1 MPERRHRIHEDGTH
15 LVHAAETVLVVVD
28 PDLRGL
34 PEAVRTPDG
43 EPGGAQRSD
52 RIVDVGEVLLEY
64 LLPAEP
70 LGIKGGDL
78 MHMTAERGD
87 QERGAHKTE
96 RRTHDE
102 LTRND
107 PTPRGTLRGDLVS
120 QGLAGPTSLRE

>member
-87 QERGAHKTE
+87 QERGGKKTE

-102 LTRND
+102 
-107 PTPRGTLRGDLVS
+107 
-120 QGLAGPTSLRE
+120 